1 MAPEDRRQAIIE
13 ATLPL
18 LLERGTEMSTR
29 EIAQAAGIAEG
40 TIFRA
45 FETKQDLIHATIHTA
60 LMPVDLVF
68 ANEAEAKGMAK
79 TSDLNAAIAYLKT
92 IGREFALT
100 LGPQGALIYDGRELI
115 EIAPVKTQ
123 ALDTVGAGDMFAGAC
138 LYALTQGWDHRGAG
152 HLAAAA
158 AARLAEANS
167 NVVCETHIAD
177 LIPGNI
183 EDILEGS
190 SLILDGTDNFDTRYL
205 INDYAVQS
213 AIPWIYGGAVGSYG
227 LAMPVVP
234 GRTAFF
240 ECIYPEPPSGA
251 QPTCETAGVVN
262 TLTAMVAAWQVSLAL
277 KIICRGAE
285 SVESKITTIDVWE
298 GMVRQITMPEPDPAC
313 PACALRTCRHLQGE
327 GRPPISLCGRNAV
340 QIHDRRRPL
349 DLAALAARLAPLG
362 DVRANEFAI
371 RFIVPPHEMTI
382 FADGRAIVKGTTDPG
397 LARSLYS
404 RYIGN

>member
-1 MAPEDRRQAIIE
+1 VTDFTSSERYSRQTRFTGIGEGGQRRLGAATMAVVGCGA
-13 ATLPL
+13 L
-18 LLERGTEMSTR
+18 GS
-29 EIAQAAGIAEG
+29 
-40 TIFRA
+40 F
-45 FETKQDLIHATIHTA
+45 HA
-60 LMPVDLVF
+60 
-68 ANEAEAKGMAK
+68 
-79 TSDLNAAIAYLKT
+79 S
-92 IGREFALT
+92 ALT
-100 LGPQGALIYDGRELI
+100 RAGVGRLKLIDRDFVELSNLQRQWLYT
-115 EIAPVKTQ
+115 ESDAEQ
-123 ALDTVGAGDMFAGAC
+123 ALPK
-138 LYALTQGWDHRGAG
+138 
-152 HLAAAA
+152 AAAA
-158 AARLAEANS
+158 VTHLAEANR
-167 NVVCETHIAD
+167 NVICETHIAD
-177 LIPGNI
+177 LVPDNI
-183 EDILEGS
+183 EEILEGCD
-190 SLILDGTDNFDTRYL
+190 LILDGTDNFDTRYL

-227 LAMPVVP
+227 LAMPVIP
-234 GRTAFF
+234 GRTACF
-240 ECIYPEPPSGA
+240 ECIYPEPPTGA

-277 KIICRGAE
+277 KILCCGAE
-285 SVESKITTIDVWE
+285 SVEPKITTIDVWS
-298 GMVRQITMPEPDPAC
+298 GMVRQIAMPAPDPNC